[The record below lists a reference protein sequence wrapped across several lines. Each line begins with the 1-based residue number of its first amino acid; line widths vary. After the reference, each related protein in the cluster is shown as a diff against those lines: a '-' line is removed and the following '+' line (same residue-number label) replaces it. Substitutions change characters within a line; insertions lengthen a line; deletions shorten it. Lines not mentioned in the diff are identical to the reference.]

1 MMSKPFHVPAIVA
14 AFSAVLLAGCASTPQ
29 GDASE
34 RVSSTYELIRAV
46 PLTEVPKKHKGPRY
60 DKPREAQEY
69 YIKQRVLPGRPIPNE
84 RYQAARRA
92 MANMPQLRFGG
103 DGPATMV
110 APGAPSAQ
118 ANISP
123 ISPWSYLGPN
133 NAGGRSR
140 AIAINPNNPSI
151 MLAAG
156 VAGGVFRSTD
166 AGNTWTP
173 LGDAMQNMAV
183 VSLEFAPSDPNIV
196 YAGTGEGYYNGDA
209 VRGDGVFKST
219 DGGLTWSKLTAT
231 SINPNPASLAWAYV
245 FNLRVDPNNANNVW
259 AATRG
264 GVYRTTN
271 GGTTWTPVFTPANNA
286 NCLDIEFN
294 WNANVAVVS
303 CGTLNQP
310 GQVYRSTDRG
320 VTFSSTPVLAAPNQS
335 RTEIAVSKSNPVVM
349 YAAAAF
355 YEQGGTNNYG
365 FRGLWHSSTS
375 GATWTLRASNTDANP
390 FNLALLGDF
399 DSACDNDPR
408 AQGWYDLEVVVDPAN
423 PNQVWIGGIDIFRSD
438 DGGFNFGRA
447 GVWYEDGNNPY
458 GIHADQHRIVFHPG
472 YNGTTNQIM
481 YVGNDGGIY
490 RTDNARAAVSTWP
503 NSSCSGVINP
513 SVVWTELNNGFGVTQ
528 FYHGV
533 VHPDGTNGPLLFM
546 GGTQDNGTWFGE
558 NNDPNS
564 WFEIFG
570 GDGGYAAVDTA
581 EGWDRFYTSYQNGN
595 FIRWVYNPATQRY
608 TTSNGTT
615 GINDEGLSFI
625 TPFAMDP
632 NNPKIL
638 WTGGSTMWR
647 TNDGMVSWT
656 AASTTGA
663 AGPSG
668 AEVSAVA
675 VAPGNS
681 NLVIA
686 GTDTG
691 RVLRNTAA
699 LSANSATAWETQQ
712 LTASGVISE
721 ITFDPTTPGRVYLTQ
736 SRFGQ
741 PHVYR
746 SNDNGASWL
755 PIDRFGQ
762 AGGIP
767 DIPAHTIAVDPDDSN
782 RLYVG
787 TDLGMF
793 ATIDGGNTWAV
804 ASSPL
809 PNTVVEKLVFLKDNG
824 VRKLAAFTHGRG
836 AWLANAGTVQQSGQ
850 RFDDVPASYWAFSQI
865 EQIAAAGITSG
876 CSASPPLY
884 CPLDSVTRGQMA
896 VFLLRSKYG
905 SAYAPPAATGVFS
918 DVSPGI
924 YYTPFIER
932 LYAEGITTGCNAS
945 PLRYC
950 PEDPV
955 TRGQMAVFLLRTKY
969 GSSYTPPAATGL
981 FSDVSLGVFYAPW
994 VEALYN
1000 EGVTTGCG
1008 TNPLRFCPEEPVSRD
1023 QMAVFLVRT
1032 FDP

>member
-1 MMSKPFHVPAIVA
+1 MKSKPFHAMAALA

-29 GDASE
+29 ADADE
-34 RVSSTYELIRAV
+34 RVSSTYERITSV

-69 YIKQRVLPGRPIPNE
+69 YVRQRVMPGQAIPNE
-84 RYQAARRA
+84 RYHAARRA
-92 MANMPQLRFGG
+92 MQRMPQLRFGG
-103 DGPATMV
+103 QGPATMV
-110 APGAPSAQ
+110 APGTPSAQ

-123 ISPWSYLGPN
+123 ISPWTYLGPN

-140 AIAINPNNPSI
+140 AIAINPNNPNI

-156 VAGGVFRSTD
+156 VAGGVFRSTN
-166 AGNTWTP
+166 AGVTWTP

-196 YAGTGEGYYNGDA
+196 YAGTGEGYYNADA

-219 DGGLTWSKLTAT
+219 DGGLTWTKLTAT
-231 SINPNPASLAWAYV
+231 SINPNPSSLVWAYV

-264 GVYRTTN
+264 GVFRTTN
-271 GGTTWTPVFTPANNA
+271 GGTTWTPVFTPSSVA
-286 NCLDIEFN
+286 NCLDLEFN
-294 WNANVAVVS
+294 WAANVAVVS
-303 CGTLNQP
+303 CGTLNQA

-320 VTFSSTPVLAAPNQS
+320 LSFNATPVLAAPNQS
-335 RTEIAVSKSNPVVM
+335 RTELAVSKSSPNIM

-355 YEQGGTNNYG
+355 YQSGDTNNYR
-365 FRGLWHSSTS
+365 FRGLWHSSDS
-375 GATWTLRASNTDANP
+375 GASWTLRASDTDTNL
-390 FNLALLGDF
+390 FNVSMLGDF

-408 AQGWYDLEVVVDPAN
+408 AQGWYDLEVAVDPAD
-423 PNQVWIGGIDIFRSD
+423 PNRIWIGGIDIFRSD

-447 GVWYEDGNNPY
+447 GVWYEDGNRPF
-458 GIHADQHRIVFHPG
+458 GIHADQHRIVFHPS
-472 YNGTTNQIM
+472 YNGTTNQTM
-481 YVGNDGGIY
+481 FVGNDGGIY
-490 RTDNARAAVSTWP
+490 RTNNARAAVSTWP
-503 NSSCSGVINP
+503 TSNCT
-513 SVVWTELNNGFGVTQ
+513 SVVNPAVSWTELNDGFGVTQ

-564 WFEIFG
+564 WVEIFG
-570 GDGGYAAVDTA
+570 GDGGYAAVDTN

-595 FIRWVYNPATQRY
+595 FIRWVFNPATNRY

-615 GINDEGLSFI
+615 GISDDGLAFI

-632 NNPKIL
+632 NNPQIL
-638 WTGGSTMWR
+638 WTGGSRMWR
-647 TNDGMVSWT
+647 TNNGMQSWV
-656 AASTTGA
+656 AASVTGIA
-663 AGPSG
+663 A
-668 AEVSAVA
+668 ANTEVSAVA

-686 GTDTG
+686 GTDGG

-699 LSANSATAWETQQ
+699 LAAGSATAWESQQ
-712 LTASGVISE
+712 LTSNGVISE
-721 ITFDPTTPGRVYLTQ
+721 ITFDPNTPGRVYLTQ

-746 SNDNGASWL
+746 SNDNGVSWL

-767 DIPAHTIAVDPDDSN
+767 DIPAHSITVDPDDSN

-793 ATIDGGNTWAV
+793 VSIDGGANWAV

-824 VRKLAAFTHGRG
+824 VRKLVAFTHGRG
-836 AWLANAGTVQQSGQ
+836 AWIANAGTVNAGQ
-850 RFDDVPASYWAFSQI
+850 RFDDVPPSYWAYAQI
-865 EQIAAAGITSG
+865 EAIAVAGVTTG
-876 CSASPPLY
+876 CSVNPPLY
-884 CPLDSVTRGQMA
+884 CPTQTVTRGQMA
-896 VFLLRSKYG
+896 IFLLRAKYG
-905 SAYAPPAATGVFS
+905 SAFTPPAATGLFA
-918 DVSPGI
+918 DVPLNAF
-924 YYTPFIER
+924 YANWVER
-932 LYAEGITTGCNAS
+932 FYSEGITSGCGTD
-945 PLRYC
+945 PLRFC
-950 PEDPV
+950 PESPV
-955 TRGQMAVFLLRTKY
+955 TRGQMAVFLLRAKY
-969 GSSYTPPAATGL
+969 GSAYNPPAATGI
-981 FSDVSLGVFYAPW
+981 FTDVPQGDFFAPW
-994 VEALYN
+994 IEQLYS
-1000 EGVTTGCG
+1000 EGVTSGCS
-1008 TNPLRFCPEEPVSRD
+1008 TSPLRYCPDSAVARD
-1023 QMAVFLVRT
+1023 QMAVFLART
-1032 FDP
+1032 FDL